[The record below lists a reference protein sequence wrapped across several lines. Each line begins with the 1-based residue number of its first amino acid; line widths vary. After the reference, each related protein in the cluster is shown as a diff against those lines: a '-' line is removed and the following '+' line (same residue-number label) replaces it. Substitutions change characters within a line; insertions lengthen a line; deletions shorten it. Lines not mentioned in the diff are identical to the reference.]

1 MGGRRSGSDILKDK
15 IAAEKDKNAWW
26 NKETIPKV
34 EPDLL
39 ALRSLIGRYSRSSIL
54 AKYGLSAVGKTSLDM
69 MLAMEYSHKTGLTAL
84 VYDTEGGVDE
94 FVEGWTDVYKEK
106 YPKGKIMI
114 RLMRSW
120 EKVLNDFGY
129 FPVVT
134 VSEKGKMSVASAP
147 RIRYSVMA
155 EYVMANRIGFIS
167 FDSLTQLMTP
177 IGTAQQNLP
186 ARNTIQSMIFDS
198 LLDLQDRFG
207 TVITMNNHASKNP
220 MVAQSKAKM
229 VGGKAVSHNCK
240 WQIEIKRVGAR
251 GCTNYRRIVLER
263 SPIKAAGQEGLCEL
277 TDDGYLD
284 RSSQEYEA
292 ANKAAKDAD
301 G

>member
-1 MGGRRSGSDILKDK
+1 MGGRRSNADILKEQMVK
-15 IAAEKDKNAWW
+15 EKDKDAWW
-26 NKETIPKV
+26 NKKKIVKV
-34 EPDLL
+34 EPDLQ
-39 ALRSLIGRYSRSSIL
+39 ALRSLIGKYSGSSIL
-54 AKYGLSAVGKTSLDM
+54 AKYGLSTVGKTSLDM
-69 MLAMEYSHKTGLTAL
+69 LLAMEYSHKTGLTSL

-94 FVEGWTDVYKEK
+94 FVEHWSEVYREK
-106 YPKGKIMI
+106 YPDGKIEV

-129 FPVVT
+129 YPTVS
-134 VSEKGKMSVASAP
+134 VSEKGKMTVASAP
-147 RIRYSVMA
+147 RKRYSDMA
-155 EYVMANRIGFIS
+155 KYVMENQIGFIS

-198 LLDLQDRFG
+198 LLDLQDRFK

-220 MVAQSKAKM
+220 MVAQAKAKM

-240 WQIEIKRVGAR
+240 WQIEIKRVGAK
-251 GCTNYRRIVLER
+251 GCTNYRRLVLER
-263 SPIKAAGQEGLCEL
+263 SPVKPAGQEGLCEL
-277 TDDGYLD
+277 TDEGYLD
-284 RSSQEYEA
+284 RSSQDYTTANEA
-292 ANKAAKDAD
+292 AKNAD